1 MPKGAKLLSA
11 VVLACALLM
20 FVLTWVSVQP
30 LLAQLFGI
38 VLMASSYLLFWS
50 AIQASRAVT
59 LLLAFDPGNPLSF
72 ISSGPYR
79 HVRHPFYVSYA
90 IFWGGW
96 AIAVWSVWALLPFL
110 IMLSVYVG
118 AARDEER
125 KFALTG
131 MAADY
136 ADYRR
141 RTGFFFP
148 RFF

>member
-1 MPKGAKLLSA
+1 MPTGAKLLSA
-11 VVLACALLM
+11 MVLACALLV
-20 FVLTWVSVQP
+20 FVLTWISVQP
-30 LLAQLFGI
+30 LLAQLPGI
-38 VLMASSYLLFWS
+38 ALMAASYLLFWW
-50 AIQASRAVT
+50 AIRASRAAT

-72 ISSGPYR
+72 VSSGPYR
-79 HVRHPFYVSYA
+79 YVRHPFYVSYT

-96 AIAVWSVWALLPFL
+96 AIAVWSVWAVLPFL
-110 IMLSVYVG
+110 VMLGVYVS

-125 KFALTG
+125 KFSLTG

-148 RFF
+148 RLF